1 VPSISGKLTVRR
13 TFDESTAGCW
23 AICWDGVPLQITVID
38 LGRWGHASSEGAGDH
53 GWALIAN
60 DPAAARLLG
69 RHRLLHAAFPSRR
82 HALAALDVAVDLD
95 GGDGWLPEPVAIERH
110 PDGWAFDC
118 PGAPFDGPGLLRR
131 DKAGW
136 MIEIAGGAW
145 GPYRNLITARRSA
158 ASLWSPDED
167 PDG

>member
-1 VPSISGKLTVRR
+1 MPSITGTLTIRR

-23 AICWDGVPLQITVID
+23 AVCCDGVPLQITVMD
-38 LGRWGHASSEGAGDH
+38 LGRWGHFHSEGAGDH
-53 GWALIAN
+53 GWALIPN

-69 RHRLLHAAFPSRR
+69 RHRLLDVTFAARR
-82 HALAALDVAVDLD
+82 HALAALGVAVDVD
-95 GGDGWLPEPVAIERH
+95 GADGWLPEPVAVEPH
-110 PDGWAFDC
+110 PDGWTFDS

-136 MIEIAGGAW
+136 MIEIAGGVW

-158 ASLWSPDED
+158 ATLWSPDDD
-167 PDG
+167 PAG